1 MSRTVLTACQE
12 RALAE
17 ILAARGV
24 SATHLLT
31 GYAGTGKTTLM
42 QQVARALR
50 KRGAE
55 VVFTA
60 ATHKATAVLRA
71 RVGNL
76 APCRT
81 IHNVLSLQPGAQDGR
96 EVLQRADRPEPI
108 TADVIV
114 IDECSMVG
122 SELMRWVRE
131 LVPDRF
137 VLFVGDPAQL
147 PPVGEAISPSFAIRS
162 ASHLNTVVRQAADNP
177 LVAAATAI
185 RESQG
190 GPLDWSW
197 CRASHHDGA
206 GLFVPRAPDEWMR
219 RAFTSDEFRADSDAF
234 RYLCWTNARVDA
246 INRIV
251 RRWVHGGETPTPFV
265 AGERVIAR
273 TPVMDVE
280 GRRVMVATNEEAEV
294 AAIRPTVLR
303 HAFPATSKV
312 AGWTTELPIHE
323 VVLRTLAGDETPVPI
338 LRPGA
343 DMGAIE
349 RRLKN
354 EAAQDRARWQHRF
367 VFRRGIGRLQAVYAM
382 TVHTAQGSTFGRV
395 FVDVGDIAR
404 RASANLLET
413 QQLLYVA
420 ATRPSKAMILT
431 GLPGQLAGA
440 QAQGD

>member
-17 ILAARGV
+17 ILAARGA

-42 QQVARALR
+42 RHVARALR
-50 KRGAE
+50 KQGAD

-60 ATHKATAVLRA
+60 ATHKATAVLRT
-71 RVGNL
+71 RVGSL

-81 IHNVLSLQPGAQDGR
+81 IHNVLSLQPSAQDGR

-108 TADVIV
+108 TADVII

-122 SELMRWVRE
+122 AGLMRWVRE

-162 ASHLNTVVRQAADNP
+162 ASHLETVVRQAAGNP
-177 LVAAATAI
+177 LVAAATTI

-190 GPLDWSW
+190 GPMDWSW

-206 GLFVPRAPDEWMR
+206 GLFVPRTPDAWMQ
-219 RAFTSDEFRADSDAF
+219 RAFTSDEFRASSDAF
-234 RYLCWTNARVDA
+234 RYLCWTNARVEA
-246 INRIV
+246 VNRTV
-251 RRWVHGGETPTPFV
+251 RRWIHGGETPTPFMP
-265 AGERVIAR
+265 GERVITRA
-273 TPVMDVE
+273 PVLDVE
-280 GRRVMVATNEEAEV
+280 GRRVVVATNEEAEI
-294 AAIRPTVLR
+294 ADIRPAILR

-312 AGWTTELPIHE
+312 AGWTTELPVYDVI
-323 VVLRTLAGDETPVPI
+323 LRTLSGDETPVPI

-343 DMGAIE
+343 DMAAIE
-349 RRLKN
+349 RRLKT
-354 EAAQDRARWQHRF
+354 EAATERARWQHRF
-367 VFRRGIGRLQAVYAM
+367 VFRRGIGHLQAVYAM
-382 TVHTAQGSTFGRV
+382 TVHTSQGSTFGRV

-404 RASANLLET
+404 RAATNVLEA

-420 ATRPSKAMILT
+420 ATRPATAMILT
-431 GLPGQLAGA
+431 GLSPHGAGGTGQG
-440 QAQGD
+440 

>member
-42 QQVARALR
+42 QQVARALH
-50 KRGAE
+50 KQGAD

-60 ATHKATAVLRA
+60 ATHKATAVLKA
-71 RVGNL
+71 RVGKL

-108 TADVIV
+108 TADVII

-122 SELMRWVRE
+122 SELMRWVRD

-162 ASHLNTVVRQAADNP
+162 ASHLETVVRQAADNP

-197 CRASHHDGA
+197 CRASHHEGA
-206 GLFVPRAPDEWMR
+206 GLFVPRTPDAWMQ
-219 RAFTSDEFRADSDAF
+219 RAFTSDAFRADSDAF

-246 INRIV
+246 VNRTV
-251 RRWVHGGETPTPFV
+251 RRWVHGGETPMPFV

-273 TPVMDVE
+273 VPVMDVE
-280 GRRVMVATNEEAEV
+280 GRRVMVATNEEAEI
-294 AAIRPTVLR
+294 ADIRPGVLR

-312 AGWTTELPIHE
+312 PGWTTDLPVYD
-323 VVLRTLAGDETPVPI
+323 VVLRTLAGDETPVAI

-343 DMGAIE
+343 NMGAIE
-349 RRLKN
+349 QRLKR
-354 EAAQDRARWQHRF
+354 EAVLERARWQHRF
-367 VFRRGIGRLQAVYAM
+367 VFRRNIGRLQAVYAM

-395 FVDVGDIAR
+395 FVDVGDISR
-404 RASANLLET
+404 RAATNVLEA

-420 ATRPSKAMILT
+420 ATRPTTAMILT
-431 GLPGQLAGA
+431 GLPTGA
-440 QAQGD
+440 TGRK

>member
-1 MSRTVLTACQE
+1 MSRLELTTCQE

-17 ILAARGV
+17 ILTARETC
-24 SATHLLT
+24 ATHLLT

-42 QQVARALR
+42 QRVARALR
-50 KRGAE
+50 KQGAE

-60 ATHKATAVLRA
+60 ATHKAAAVLKA

-81 IHNVLSLQPGAQDGR
+81 IHNVLSLQPGTQDGGR

-108 TADVIV
+108 TADVII

-162 ASHLNTVVRQAADNP
+162 ASHLETVVRQAAGNP
-177 LVAAATAI
+177 LVAAATTI

-197 CRASHHDGA
+197 CRANHHGGA
-206 GLFVPRAPDEWMR
+206 GLFLPRAPDTWMQ
-219 RAFTSDEFRADSDAF
+219 RAFTSDEFRTDSDAF
-234 RYLCWTNARVDA
+234 RYLCWTNARVEA
-246 INRIV
+246 VNRMV
-251 RRWVHGGETPTPFV
+251 RRWVYGGETPTPFV

-273 TPVMDVE
+273 APVMDVE
-280 GRRVMVATNEEAEV
+280 GRRVVVATNEEAEV
-294 AAIRPTVLR
+294 IDIRPTILR

-312 AGWTTELPIHE
+312 AGWTTELPVHD
-323 VVLRTLAGDETPVPI
+323 VVLRTLTGEEVPVPI

-343 DMGAIE
+343 DMAGVE
-349 RRLKN
+349 RRLRR
-354 EAAQDRARWQHRF
+354 EAAEERARWQHRF
-367 VFRRGIGRLQAVYAM
+367 VFRRGLGRLQAVYAM

-395 FVDVGDIAR
+395 FVDIGDITR
-404 RASANLLET
+404 RAATNVLET

-420 ATRPSKAMILT
+420 ATRPSTALILT
-431 GLPGQLAGA
+431 GLPGHPPPGK
-440 QAQGD
+440 G